1 MLGLTS
7 KIADDSLNFI
17 YSDKINPE
25 SPLYKE
31 YIDLV
36 EIRSNYEK
44 RLDKMKRSWE
54 AGDGTYR
61 FEQQY
66 LDHANPLKEK
76 LNSVINRIQ
85 QITRDAGSNQAM
97 KVIGYSSAND
107 PKAEDF
113 KPKPKADLGDANI
126 VLADSRWG
134 QLSNLADHTF
144 TYDGREYRSV
154 EHAYQAN
161 KSGKFHEPTY
171 RAYFDRPE
179 ARKINTGPPANRK
192 TNLKLMEDLYRQ
204 MLSENP
210 DMVDLLKETK
220 GFNITHQLKKTDIW
234 TTEMPR
240 ILTLLRDEF
249 DIDASRIVPKGTPG
263 SVLAMRGGDLPNPF
277 YYRGGGPD
285 GIVRIS
291 EGSKEASRVKVIE
304 LHKNWIETGAVPDGL
319 SDDQINR
326 LSDMR
331 EKQLNII
338 DNLPDDYKLGYFEH
352 EAKTSHAVTLD
363 NFIQERKQGGT
374 PKVKAQ
380 TFETIKWMDEYIL
393 RDNPD
398 KIYIFG
404 DNEQRYGKGGQA
416 IIRDEPNAFGIAT
429 KKRPSMDDD
438 AFFTDD
444 EFEANKKLIDEDIA
458 KIKADGR
465 PIVYPEAGIGEVRA
479 GPNLTGLKNA
489 APRTYEYL
497 MGEIEKLKSG
507 TGITPSP
514 TKMIEVEGDF
524 GGPGDAYRARTG
536 RTGGTVGDITIDFV
550 TQATYDRGAGSGA
563 TKGSTQSGKKP
574 YQPIVVKDDGTMKG
588 GQIDELAQ
596 IIADHLTTGKTI
608 NIAGHGAYV
617 SPGSRTGFKQPMDQE
632 VFNNELNKVFDKV
645 LEIIGDQ
652 PITGKV
658 ITGGQSGY
666 DLAGSRAAASHGIP
680 NEAYYSSTK
689 AEGGAL
695 FRNPDGEDID
705 NFEEFRKRFN
715 RFGPGGMPPADTPE
729 FEEWYEKEIEAKNS
743 KEVID
748 DIAKNADVQP
758 SMLRKVMGEVP
769 GFLVVPLEAA
779 IEVGLRYGKIAK
791 AHPNL
796 AKNARRFI
804 MYELGM
810 FAAAVVTGLASYSAS
825 KYDATNEFGYSSKDL
840 YSSYSYDRTS
850 EYNVRRMEEAV
861 AYNAEIT
868 QLYEEYPELKEYN
881 EQMAHQYAMEQASG
895 DMDFFIKK
903 MPTYY
908 IDEVLFEY
916 VPELREAREEYAD
929 KKFFS
934 EGGWRA
940 ALAQPQLLEKG
951 VEWTI
956 DAILGNKRVEKKA
969 WSYDNR

>member
-17 YSDKINPE
+17 YSDKLNPE

-31 YIDLV
+31 YIDLL

-44 RLDKMKRSWE
+44 RLNRMERSWK
-54 AGDGTYR
+54 AGDGTYIS
-61 FEQQY
+61 EQQY
-66 LDHANPLKEK
+66 NDIINPLKEK
-76 LNSVINRIQ
+76 LNSTINRIQ
-85 QITRDAGSNQAM
+85 QITGDAGSSQAM
-97 KVIGYSSAND
+97 KVVGYSSAND

-171 RAYFDRPE
+171 RAYFDKPE
-179 ARKINTGPPANRK
+179 ARKINTGPPANKK
-192 TNLKLMEDLYRQ
+192 TNIQLMEDLYRQ

-210 DMVDLLKETK
+210 DMVDLLKKTE

-234 TTEMPR
+234 TTEMPK
-240 ILTLLRDEF
+240 ILIKLRDEL
-249 DIDASRIVPKGTPG
+249 I
-263 SVLAMRGGDLPNPF
+263 NP
-277 YYRGGGPD
+277 
-285 GIVRIS
+285 VT
-291 EGSKEASRVKVIE
+291 E
-304 LHKNWIETGAVPDGL
+304 
-319 SDDQINR
+319 
-326 LSDMR
+326 
-331 EKQLNII
+331 
-338 DNLPDDYKLGYFEH
+338 
-352 EAKTSHAVTLD
+352 AVT
-363 NFIQERKQGGT
+363 E
-374 PKVKAQ
+374 VKPQ
-380 TFETIKWMDEYIL
+380 TFETTKWMDKYLL

-429 KKRPSMDDD
+429 KKRPSMKEEDG

-444 EFEANKKLIDEDIA
+444 EFEANKKIIDEDIA

-465 PIVYPEAGIGEVRA
+465 PIVFPEDGIG
-479 GPNLTGLKNA
+479 TGRGDLKNK
-489 APRTYEYL
+489 APKTYEYL
-497 MGEIEKLKSG
+497 IGEIEKLKSG

-514 TKMIEVEGDF
+514 TKIIEVEGDF
-524 GGPGDAYRARTG
+524 DGPGDAYRARTG

-596 IIADHLTTGKTI
+596 IIADNLTTGKTV

-695 FRNPDGEDID
+695 FRNPDGQDID
-705 NFEEFRKRFN
+705 SLEEFRKRFN
-715 RFGPGGMPPADTPE
+715 RFGPGGMPPLDTPE
-729 FEEWYEKEIEAKNS
+729 FGEWYEKEIEAKNS
-743 KEVID
+743 KEVIN

-779 IEVGLRYGKIAK
+779 IEVGLRYGKISK
-791 AHPNL
+791 THPNV

-804 MYELGM
+804 LYELAM
-810 FAAAVVTGLASYSAS
+810 FAGAVVTGIASYTST
-825 KYDATNEFGYSSKDL
+825 KYDATNEFGYSSRDL

-850 EYNVRRMEEAV
+850 EYNVRRMEESV
-861 AYNAEIT
+861 AYNKAIT
-868 QLYEEYPELKEYN
+868 ELFELYPELREEN
-881 EQMAHQYAMEQASG
+881 EEAAHEIAMYEASQT
-895 DMDFFIKK
+895 MDFFIKK

-908 IDEVLFEY
+908 IDEVLFKY
-916 VPELREAREEYAD
+916 VPVLKEAREEYAD
-929 KKFFS
+929 NKFFS

-940 ALAQPQLLEKG
+940 ALAQPQLVEKG
-951 VEWTI
+951 IEWTI
-956 DAILGNKRVEKKA
+956 DAILGNKRVEKEA

>member
-31 YIDLV
+31 YIDLL

-44 RLDKMKRSWE
+44 RLNRMERSWK
-54 AGDGTYR
+54 AGDGTYIS
-61 FEQQY
+61 EQQY
-66 LDHANPLKEK
+66 NDIINPLKEK
-76 LNSVINRIQ
+76 LNSTINRIQ
-85 QITRDAGSNQAM
+85 QITGDAGSNQAM

-179 ARKINTGPPANRK
+179 ARKINTGPPANKK
-192 TNLKLMEDLYRQ
+192 TNIKLMEDLYRQ

-210 DMVDLLKETK
+210 DMVDLLKETE
-220 GFNITHQLKKTDIW
+220 GFNITHQLKKNDIW
-234 TTEMPR
+234 TTEMPK
-240 ILTLLRDEF
+240 ILIKLRDEF
-249 DIDASRIVPKGTPG
+249 ATGTPELKTVGWIDELADNEIFVFG
-263 SVLAMRGGDLPNPF
+263 SNKKGIHGANAALQAKNQFGAEIGVGEGLTGQTYALPTKSTP
-277 YYRGGGPD
+277 YKSLTVD
-285 GIVRIS
+285 EV
-291 EGSKEASRVKVIE
+291 SKNIDTFLEVA
-304 LHKNWIETGAVPDGL
+304 KN
-319 SDDQINR
+319 
-326 LSDMR
+326 
-331 EKQLNII
+331 
-338 DNLPDDYKLGYFEH
+338 
-352 EAKTSHAVTLD
+352 
-363 NFIQERKQGGT
+363 
-374 PKVKAQ
+374 
-380 TFETIKWMDEYIL
+380 
-393 RDNPD
+393 NPD
-398 KIYIFG
+398 KIFKMTPIG
-404 DNEQRYGKGGQA
+404 TNLAG
-416 IIRDEPNAFGIAT
+416 
-429 KKRPSMDDD
+429 
-438 AFFTDD
+438 
-444 EFEANKKLIDEDIA
+444 FEAQEIADLLFSKDI
-458 KIKADGR
+458 
-465 PIVYPEAGIGEVRA
+465 PSNVHVPES
-479 GPNLTGLKNA
+479 LF
-489 APRTYEYL
+489 
-497 MGEIEKLKSG
+497 KLKGG

-596 IIADHLTTGKTI
+596 IIADNLTTGKTV

-695 FRNPDGEDID
+695 FRNPDGQDVD
-705 NFEEFRKRFN
+705 NLEEFRKRFN
-715 RFGPGGMPPADTPE
+715 RFGPGGMPPIDTPE
-729 FEEWYEKEIEAKNS
+729 FGEWYEKEIEAKNS
-743 KEVID
+743 KEIIN
-748 DIAKNADVQP
+748 DIAKNVDVEP
-758 SMLRKVMGEVP
+758 SRLRKVMGEVP

-779 IEVGLRYGKIAK
+779 IEVGLRYGRMAK

-804 MYELGM
+804 MYELAM
-810 FAAAVVTGLASYSAS
+810 FAGAVVTGLSSYYSA

-850 EYNVRRMEEAV
+850 EDNVRRMEESV
-861 AYNAEIT
+861 AYNKEIT
-868 QLYEEYPELKEYN
+868 ELYELYPELKEYN
-881 EQMAHQYAMEQASG
+881 EAMAHQFAMQEASEN
-895 DMDFFIKK
+895 MDFFIKK

-908 IDEVLFEY
+908 IDEILFEY
-916 VPELREAREEYAD
+916 VPVLKEAREEYID

-940 ALAQPQLLEKG
+940 ALAQPQLVEKG
-951 VEWTI
+951 IEWTI
-956 DAILGNKRVEKKA
+956 DAILGNKRVEKEA